1 MTKRGYAITDD
12 SRLVK
17 ANKIIAS
24 LEYFDK
30 NLQDRQVLEIGCGSG
45 IISYEISKRV
55 KYMVA
60 GDITGETL
68 ENTMENRGIRQ
79 LPFQFVVSDGTSL
92 PFRASS
98 FDIVV
103 CNHVF
108 EHVIG
113 QRELVSE
120 IYRVLKL
127 NGLCYIATGNKLW
140 PIEPHTKLPLLSY
153 LPKPIANKYAKIV
166 GLDEYDVSLPTY
178 WRLKRILSNRFDR
191 IIDLTPLVV
200 KRPQMFYLTNEM
212 AKPLRSI
219 LKRIPLQIL
228 QLFAPFSPS
237 WIMIGLKSAH

>member
-1 MTKRGYAITDD
+1 
-12 SRLVK
+12 
-17 ANKIIAS
+17 
-24 LEYFDK
+24 
-30 NLQDRQVLEIGCGSG
+30 
-45 IISYEISKRV
+45 
-55 KYMVA
+55 MVA

-120 IYRVLKL
+120 IYRVLKP

-140 PIEPHTKLPLLSY
+140 PIEPHTKLPFLSY
-153 LPKPIANKYAKIV
+153 LPKSIANKYAKIV

-178 WRLKRILSNRFDR
+178 CR
-191 IIDLTPLVV
+191 
-200 KRPQMFYLTNEM
+200 E
-212 AKPLRSI
+212 
-219 LKRIPLQIL
+219 
-228 QLFAPFSPS
+228 
-237 WIMIGLKSAH
+237 